1 MDNKSFSVLLSVS
14 AYRDRNHERLEGLL
28 AWQGQVY
35 RRQVYG
41 FNCLLMTVL
50 LVVLILVTGVPSFNY
65 RDNTLS
71 PFWFPITCSF
81 LLLSGLI
88 SLLLTHQLDRPW
100 LPEKPEPKAV
110 QCEEEMKSDGEER
123 GESQPREVTKRSL
136 CCRIG
141 SCLATGLLVLLP
153 CILSL
158 IVFVSVQEQSPYLLL
173 VHNNAGSET
182 TVSLSILSGLAIH
195 SPSSGDLST
204 TSGPASTDCSF
215 IGTGSNLR
223 GAILLVNSTKLA
235 CLVLLSSG
243 KLVEEASKVSILFV
257 VYELYHC
264 TSSGWL
270 QGRGVVGQHSPGAV
284 ASLLPPLFVLHGTGC
299 VLTGGNPCVD
309 DQRGRLEKS

>member
-1 MDNKSFSVLLSVS
+1 
-14 AYRDRNHERLEGLL
+14 
-28 AWQGQVY
+28 
-35 RRQVYG
+35 
-41 FNCLLMTVL
+41 MTVL
-50 LVVLILVTGVPSFNY
+50 LVVLILVTWVPSFNY

>member
-1 MDNKSFSVLLSVS
+1 
-14 AYRDRNHERLEGLL
+14 
-28 AWQGQVY
+28 
-35 RRQVYG
+35 
-41 FNCLLMTVL
+41 MTVL
-50 LVVLILVTGVPSFNY
+50 LVVLILVTWVPSFNY
-65 RDNTLS
+65 RDNIIS
-71 PFWFPITCSF
+71 PFWFQITCSF

-110 QCEEEMKSDGEER
+110 QCDEDMRSDGGVR
-123 GESQPREVTKRSL
+123 GESQPKEVTKRSL

-141 SCLATGLLVLLP
+141 SCLATGFLVP
-153 CILSL
+153 CILGL

-235 CLVLLSSG
+235 CLVPLSSG
-243 KLVEEASKVSILFV
+243 QLVEEASKVARP
-257 VYELYHC
+257 YC
-264 TSSGWL
+264 
-270 QGRGVVGQHSPGAV
+270 
-284 ASLLPPLFVLHGTGC
+284 LLL
-299 VLTGGNPCVD
+299 
-309 DQRGRLEKS
+309 

>member
-14 AYRDRNHERLEGLL
+14 AHRDRNHERLEGLL

-35 RRQVYG
+35 RRQVFG

-50 LVVLILVTGVPSFNY
+50 LVVLILVMWVPSFNY

-100 LPEKPEPKAV
+100 LPEKPEPEEV
-110 QCEEEMKSDGEER
+110 QCIEEVRNDGMGR
-123 GESQPREVTKRSL
+123 GQNQPEKVSKQSL
-136 CCRIG
+136 SCRIG

-153 CILSL
+153 CTLGL

-182 TVSLSILSGLAIH
+182 SVSLSILSGLAIH

-215 IGTGSNLR
+215 IGTEGSNLR

-243 KLVEEASKVSILFV
+243 KLVEEASKVVCCL
-257 VYELYHC
+257 
-264 TSSGWL
+264 
-270 QGRGVVGQHSPGAV
+270 
-284 ASLLPPLFVLHGTGC
+284 
-299 VLTGGNPCVD
+299 
-309 DQRGRLEKS
+309 

>member
-14 AYRDRNHERLEGLL
+14 AHRDRNHERLEGLL

-50 LVVLILVTGVPSFNY
+50 LVVLILVTWVPSFNY

-100 LPEKPEPKAV
+100 LPEKPEPKEV
-110 QCEEEMKSDGEER
+110 QCGEEMKSDGGVR
-123 GESQPREVTKRSL
+123 GESQPKEVTKRSL

-141 SCLATGLLVLLP
+141 SCLVTGLLVLLP

-215 IGTGSNLR
+215 IGTEGSNLR

-257 VYELYHC
+257 AYELYHC
-264 TSSGWL
+264 GKT
-270 QGRGVVGQHSPGAV
+270 
-284 ASLLPPLFVLHGTGC
+284 
-299 VLTGGNPCVD
+299 
-309 DQRGRLEKS
+309 

>member
-1 MDNKSFSVLLSVS
+1 M
-14 AYRDRNHERLEGLL
+14 H
-28 AWQGQVY
+28 
-35 RRQVYG
+35 G

-50 LVVLILVTGVPSFNY
+50 LVVFILVTGVPSFNY
-65 RDNTLS
+65 WDNNLS
-71 PFWFPITCSF
+71 PFWFQITCSL

-100 LPEKPEPKAV
+100 LPEKPEPEEV
-110 QCEEEMKSDGEER
+110 QCIEEVRNDGMGR
-123 GESQPREVTKRSL
+123 GQNQPEKVSKQSL

-158 IVFVSVQEQSPYLLL
+158 IVFASVQEQSPYLLL

-243 KLVEEASKVSILFV
+243 KLVEEASKVAILFV
-257 VYELYHC
+257 ALNC
-264 TSSGWL
+264 TIAHVQAGCKAVVLLDNTPPEQWRVSSPL
-270 QGRGVVGQHSPGAV
+270 SSSSTALAASSQGETPVLMIREADWRRADTQV
-284 ASLLPPLFVLHGTGC
+284 AFKC
-299 VLTGGNPCVD
+299 
-309 DQRGRLEKS
+309 E